1 REVLQER
8 TMIQGGGNALE
19 MRMGERREVD
29 ASITAPATPEAEQW
43 AGWGTALKPAHE
55 PIILARKP
63 LCGTVAANVLAHGTG
78 ALNIDAS
85 RIEGAPPSKPQPKFS
100 RDMVA
105 GFGASDGRIGEMS
118 HATGRWPANVILDE
132 ESAMLLDAQSGERK
146 SGAMKGSYRGAGM
159 GLGTG
164 QGGYAPRNIEASTGG
179 ASRFFY
185 VAKASR
191 KERNAGLDGMP
202 ERDTTSVYEN
212 GNGLS
217 GRSLVN
223 GEWVNTDNPRKPKA
237 NHHPTVKPLAL
248 MRYLVTLI
256 TPPGG
261 IVLDP
266 FAGSGSTLV
275 ACAELGIPAIGIE
288 LSEEYCEII
297 ARRVDHA
304 LNERPAV

>member
-1 REVLQER
+1 E
-8 TMIQGGGNALE
+8 GGRLKAATGSTSAFNGGQHNA
-19 MRMGERREVD
+19 VD
-29 ASITAPATPEAEQW
+29 DTA
-43 AGWGTALKPAHE
+43 
-55 PIILARKP
+55 
-63 LCGTVAANVLAHGTG
+63 
-78 ALNIDAS
+78 
-85 RIEGAPPSKPQPKFS
+85 
-100 RDMVA
+100 
-105 GFGASDGRIGEMS
+105 
-118 HATGRWPANVILDE
+118 GRWPSNVILDE

-202 ERDTTSVYEN
+202 ERRGPVMSDRCVNCGKGRMDGRRTGPCCNRPEYEPTPVR
-212 GNGLS
+212 GN
-217 GRSLVN
+217 V
-223 GEWVNTDNPRKPKA
+223 A

-248 MRYLVTLI
+248 MRYLVTLV

-275 ACAELGIPAIGIE
+275 ACAELGFPAIGIE
-288 LSEEYCEII
+288 LSEEYAEIA
-297 ARRVDHA
+297 ARRID
-304 LNERPAV
+304 AVL